1 MCLLSERCHQS
12 DSLFFIM
19 PLSHITIL
27 LQFMTRFLNQ
37 LLNLLELWSNI
48 RVLYYINTT
57 KYIAYSPFHG
67 VCQDFSLKNAFKHIF
82 YARHQMTV
90 MKKRNLFVLYNLSI
104 SLYNLT
110 SISHITRLHLNN
122 SWVWR
127 RASFSSKLKGD
138 AFKLSM
144 NWYQIEINLYLIRII

>member
-27 LQFMTRFLNQ
+27 LQFMTRFFKQ
-37 LLNLLELWSNI
+37 LLNLLEFWSNI
-48 RVLYYINTT
+48 RVLYYINTI
-57 KYIAYSPFHG
+57 KYIAYHG
-67 VCQDFSLKNAFKHIF
+67 LCHDLSLKNAFKHIF

-144 NWYQIEINLYLIRII
+144 NRYQIEINLYLIRTI

>member
-37 LLNLLELWSNI
+37 LLNLLELWTNI
-48 RVLYYINTT
+48 RVLYYIKTT
-57 KYIAYSPFHG
+57 KYIAFHG
-67 VCQDFSLKNAFKHIF
+67 LCHHFPLKNAFKHIV
-82 YARHQMTV
+82 YALQQMTV

-144 NWYQIEINLYLIRII
+144 NRYQIEINLYLIRTI

>member
-27 LQFMTRFLNQ
+27 LQFMTRFFNQ
-37 LLNLLELWSNI
+37 LLNLSELWSNI
-48 RVLYYINTT
+48 RVLYYTKNT
-57 KYIAYSPFHG
+57 KYIAYHG
-67 VCQDFSLKNAFKHIF
+67 LCHDFSSKNAFKHIV
-82 YARHQMTV
+82 YALQQMTV

-144 NWYQIEINLYLIRII
+144 NRYQIEINLYLIRTI

>member
-37 LLNLLELWSNI
+37 LLNLLELWTNI
-48 RVLYYINTT
+48 RVLYYIKTT
-57 KYIAYSPFHG
+57 KYIAYHG
-67 VCQDFSLKNAFKHIF
+67 LCHHFPLKNAFKHIV
-82 YARHQMTV
+82 YALQQMIV

-144 NWYQIEINLYLIRII
+144 NRYQIEINLYLIRTI

>member
-48 RVLYYINTT
+48 RVLYYIKTT
-57 KYIAYSPFHG
+57 KYIAYHG
-67 VCQDFSLKNAFKHIF
+67 LCHHFPLKNAFKHIV
-82 YARHQMTV
+82 YALQQMTV

-144 NWYQIEINLYLIRII
+144 NWYQIEINLYLIRTI

>member
-27 LQFMTRFLNQ
+27 LQFMTRFFNQ

-48 RVLYYINTT
+48 RVLYYIKTT
-57 KYIAYSPFHG
+57 KYIAYHG
-67 VCQDFSLKNAFKHIF
+67 LCHHFPLKNAFKHIV
-82 YARHQMTV
+82 YALQQMIV

-127 RASFSSKLKGD
+127 RAGLGLQLKGD
-138 AFKLSM
+138 PDKISKTFLSLG
-144 NWYQIEINLYLIRII
+144 INFHRDSQCIR

>member
-27 LQFMTRFLNQ
+27 LQFMTRFFNQ

-48 RVLYYINTT
+48 RVLYYIKTT
-57 KYIAYSPFHG
+57 KYIAYHG
-67 VCQDFSLKNAFKHIF
+67 LCHHFPLKNAFKHIV
-82 YARHQMTV
+82 YALQQMIV

-144 NWYQIEINLYLIRII
+144 NRYQIEINLYLIRTI